1 VGQRDVA
8 QSKCKQHRP
17 GRGVVERAP
26 DVSGTI
32 STTPIFFA
40 LAKILSGVCSF
51 STRRTTRPAL
61 NPSHI
66 VLETGDLSGRVMN
79 RHKNQVWKVKGKDMM
94 MKRISVIACGLAMT
108 ASSLAAR
115 AEGDKAKVVERL
127 TQASSVIQQIM
138 ATPDKSIPS
147 SILAGASCVVVV
159 PSYKKAA
166 FVVGGQYGQGVATCR
181 TPRGWS
187 APVCVQMAG
196 GSVGFQIGG
205 QATDLVMIAM
215 NQQGLQDMLKNKF
228 KLGADAAASA
238 GPVGRNAAAGT
249 DWKLNAEFLTY
260 SRSKG
265 LFAGINLD
273 GTVVS
278 QNQDDTRALY
288 GADIPFETILKGNTP
303 TPPEAAPFVRTVARY
318 FVRAK
323 AADKD

>member
-1 VGQRDVA
+1 M
-8 QSKCKQHRP
+8 
-17 GRGVVERAP
+17 
-26 DVSGTI
+26 
-32 STTPIFFA
+32 
-40 LAKILSGVCSF
+40 KI
-51 STRRTTRPAL
+51 
-61 NPSHI
+61 
-66 VLETGDLSGRVMN
+66 
-79 RHKNQVWKVKGKDMM
+79 
-94 MKRISVIACGLAMT
+94 KRLSVIACGLAMV
-108 ASSLAAR
+108 AGSLSAH
-115 AEGDKAKVVERL
+115 AEGDRAKVAERL
-127 TQASSVIQQIM
+127 NNASNVIRQIM

-147 SILAGASCVVVV
+147 SILADAYCVVVI

-166 FVVGGQYGQGVATCR
+166 FVVGAQYGQGVATCR

-196 GSVGFQIGG
+196 GSFGFQIGG

-215 NQQGLQDMLKNKF
+215 NDRGLQDMLKNKF

-249 DWKLNAEFLTY
+249 DWKMSAEFLTY

-288 GADIPFETILKGNTP
+288 GADVPFETILKGSQATP
-303 TPPEAAPFVRTVARY
+303 AEARAFVRTVARY

-323 AADKD
+323 ANRD